1 MIEKKNDIW
10 LPVYFA
16 IAVVIGMFLGFTLR
30 GFTGGNHFF
39 ASGKKNSL
47 QEVMDLIE
55 SKYVDDVKMDSIN
68 ELTISELLAHLDPH
82 SIYIPSTQVKVV
94 NDDLMGHFTGIGVEF
109 QVFDDTVN
117 VVNVIKDGPSDK
129 AGILIGD
136 KLIAIN
142 DTVKITGKVNNIEDI
157 RKYLRGKDGSKVL
170 VTILRDN
177 YPKKIEITRGD
188 IKVST
193 IDAAYMVSHQIGYIK
208 INKFGDRTYEEFMQ
222 NLENLQK
229 KGMQKLILDLRGNGG
244 GLMKEAVDIAD
255 EFLDGNKM
263 VVFTKGNNTA
273 KEEYTCKRDGLF
285 EKGKLVVWVDETSA
299 SASEVLSGALQD
311 WDRAII
317 IGRRTFGKGLVQ
329 QQYQLSDGGALR
341 LTVARYYSP
350 LGRNIQK
357 PYSNKSK
364 KQYEEELQER
374 YDDGEVLSADS
385 IKQKGQSFRTPSGHL
400 VYGGGGIV
408 PDIFVA
414 TDTFYKKKALAHL
427 YASNILNRYIFHF
440 YISHKN
446 QFKNVRNIDELMQQF
461 SPNESNWT
469 ELLNLAEKEK
479 LRLLDINDNE
489 KKYIYKQL
497 QGIMAKQIFR
507 NEGYYELMNKG
518 DKFLEQSL
526 LIFDN

>member
-1 MIEKKNDIW
+1 MIEKKNDTW

-16 IAVVIGMFLGFTLR
+16 IAIVIGMFLGFNLR
-30 GFTGGNHFF
+30 GFTGGNHFL
-39 ASGKKNSL
+39 ATGKKNTL
-47 QEVMDLIE
+47 QEVMDLVE
-55 SKYVDDVKMDSIN
+55 SKYVDDVKIDSIN
-68 ELTISELLAHLDPH
+68 QLTIAELLAHLDPH
-82 SIYIPSTQVKVV
+82 SIYIPPTQVKAV
-94 NDDLMGHFTGIGVEF
+94 NDDLMGHFTGIGIEF

-129 AGILIGD
+129 AGILVGD

-142 DTVKITGKVNNIEDI
+142 DTVKVTGKITNTEDI
-157 RKYLRGKDGSKVL
+157 RKYLRGTDGSKVL
-170 VTILRDN
+170 VTVLRDN
-177 YPKKIEITRGD
+177 NTKKIEIIRGD

-193 IDAAYMVSHQIGYIK
+193 IDAAYMVSPQIGYIK

-229 KGMQKLILDLRGNGG
+229 KGMQKLIIDLRGNGG

-263 VVFTKGNNTA
+263 VVYTKGNKSA

-311 WDRAII
+311 WDRATI

-357 PYSNKSK
+357 PYTNKTK
-364 KQYEEELQER
+364 KEYEDELQER
-374 YDDGEVLSADS
+374 YNDGEVLSADS
-385 IKQKGQSFRTPSGHL
+385 IKPKGQSFKTPAGHL

-408 PDIFVA
+408 PDVFVA
-414 TDTFYKKKALAHL
+414 ADTFYKKKPLGYL
-427 YASNILNRYIFHF
+427 YASNILNRYIFQY
-440 YISHKN
+440 YITHKN
-446 QFKNVRNIDELMQQF
+446 QFKNVRNIDELIQQF
-461 SPNESNWT
+461 NPDENNWNE
-469 ELLNLAEKEK
+469 LIDLAEKEK
-479 LRLLDINDNE
+479 FELQEINENE
-489 KKYIYKQL
+489 KKYVYKQL
-497 QGIMAKQIFR
+497 QNLMAKQIFR
-507 NEGYYELMNKG
+507 NEGYYEVMNKQ
-518 DKFLEQSL
+518 DKYLEQSL
-526 LIFDN
+526 LIFGN